1 MHHIPSVNPSIIK
14 QWVADKL
21 DNQKI
26 QQMLHADGY
35 DEEAIANH
43 LQEVRKLKI
52 AKRQVTGFIYLAAGA
67 FLGFISCVLTLIN
80 PIPALYNWILFGL
93 TSIAIMVIFIGLYYV
108 FE

>member
-1 MHHIPSVNPSIIK
+1 MHQSSSVSSATIQ
-14 QWVADKL
+14 QWVAEKL

-26 QQMLHADGY
+26 QQLLLADGY
-35 DEEAIANH
+35 DEEAIAKH

-67 FLGFISCVLTLIN
+67 LLGFISCVLTLVN
-80 PIPALYNWILFGL
+80 PVPALYNWILFGL
-93 TSIAIMVIFIGLYYV
+93 TSIAILVIFIGLYYV